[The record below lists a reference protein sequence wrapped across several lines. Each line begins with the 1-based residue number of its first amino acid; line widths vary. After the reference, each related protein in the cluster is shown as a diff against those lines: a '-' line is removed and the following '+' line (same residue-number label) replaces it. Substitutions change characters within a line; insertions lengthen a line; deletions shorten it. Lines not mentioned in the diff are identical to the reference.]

1 MILQQL
7 KDATVAGARLSK
19 ACDIVGLSARTV
31 QRWRHK
37 GGGQDQRKGPRQRP
51 QNALSDTER
60 HKVLQTAN
68 RPEYR
73 NLSPKQIVPK
83 LAQKGEYLA
92 SESTF
97 YRLLHQHNQLAHRQR
112 STAPHKR
119 SKPRLVAQSPNEVWT
134 WDITYLRSSVRG
146 IFFYLYLVV
155 DMYSRKIVGWTVE
168 ETESMELS
176 SELLQRACQQ
186 LGVDPEGLVLHS
198 DNGGPMKGSTMLATL
213 QRLGIVPSFSRPSVS
228 DDNPFSEALFRT
240 LKYRPEYPSK
250 PFASLDEA
258 RQWVAAF
265 ATWYNTDHLHSAI
278 RFVTPDD
285 RHFGRQKDV
294 LARRQKTYEQAQL
307 RHPEIIRGNL
317 TVHGA
322 VFRII
327 ANAGIGAGPRP
338 KDEAPHQSR
347 CSDLTLHASIV
358 HRCLAR

>member
-1 MILQQL
+1 MTLEHL
-7 KDATVAGARLSK
+7 NEATAAGARQSE
-19 ACDIVGLSARTV
+19 ACDIIGLSARTV
-31 QRWRHK
+31 QRWHK
-37 GGGQDQRKGPRQRP
+37 DDGGQDQRKGPHRRP

-97 YRLLHQHNQLAHRQR
+97 YRLLHQHKQLAHRQR

-146 IFFYLYLVV
+146 MFFYLYLVL
-155 DMYSRKIVGWTVE
+155 DIYSRKIVGWTVE
-168 ETESMELS
+168 QTESMELS
-176 SELLQRACQQ
+176 SALLEQTCQQ
-186 LGVDPEGLVLHS
+186 LGVDPKGIVLHS

-250 PFASLDEA
+250 PFASLEEA
-258 RQWVAAF
+258 RNWVAAF
-265 ATWYNTDHLHSAI
+265 VTWYNTDHLHSAI

-285 RHFGRQKDV
+285 RHFGREQEV
-294 LARRQKTYEQAQL
+294 LARRHKTYEQAQL
-307 RHPEIIRGNL
+307 RHPERWS
-317 TVHGA
+317 GA
-322 VFRII
+322 TRNWQPV
-327 ANAGIGAGPRP
+327 GPVYLNP
-338 KDEAPHQSR
+338 EDSVALPQEVA
-347 CSDLTLHASIV
+347 A
-358 HRCLAR
+358 